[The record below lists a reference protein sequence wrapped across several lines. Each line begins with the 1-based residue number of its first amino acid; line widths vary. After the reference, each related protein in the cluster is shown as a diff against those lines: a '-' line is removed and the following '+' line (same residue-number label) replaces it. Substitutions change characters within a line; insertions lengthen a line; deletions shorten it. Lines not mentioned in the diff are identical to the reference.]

1 MKINEQLNKICFLQL
16 LENTISQTYT
26 TSLSNQ
32 YQTLSLSLFF
42 STSFFTFN
50 ALFFYLFLP
59 QFFTFKSELYPCRVL
74 FSWEVFQHSFG
85 MVEAISSK
93 CICADALLTW
103 RETLS
108 SPLTEQR
115 QRSPETPP
123 HLHCERAEAFVV
135 HVRPCSTNYLRIMQV
150 LSKLFLSTDIYRDV
164 TNQSLTDAPSTKR
177 NLHSATSSFMRH
189 FHITKLYLPWY
200 IFQAPCKYCTYTW
213 YPFSTSVLPS
223 KFTEHWTS
231 K

>member
-1 MKINEQLNKICFLQL
+1 MLSITFRKHHFPNIHN
-16 LENTISQTYT
+16 ISF
-26 TSLSNQ
+26 SNQ
-32 YQTLSLSLFF
+32 YQTLTF
-42 STSFFTFN
+42 SFFLPLSSHLT
-50 ALFFYLFLP
+50 LFFYLFLP

-85 MVEAISSK
+85 MMEAISSK
-93 CICADALLTW
+93 CICADALLTCG
-103 RETLS
+103 EMLS
-108 SPLTEQR
+108 SPLTKQR

-177 NLHSATSSFMRH
+177 NLHSAISSFMRH

-200 IFQAPCKYCTYTW
+200 IFQAPWKILYIYMVSIQYLYITI
-213 YPFSTSVLPS
+213 
-223 KFTEHWTS
+223 
-231 K
+231 